1 VSGTGNALAPPAPAP
16 IALPIT
22 EASTPTH
29 RRTIMGITFKGASRL
44 GAAAA
49 ITGAVV
55 VGSACG
61 STGAAQAMPAEQGE
75 CSAKQLNVSVRE
87 EATPVANEKLFAIE
101 FAAEPGVSCTLIGAP
116 TNLIF
121 YSAGGAPLGIESV
134 EMDASTAASVVEVI
148 VDEAHPKV
156 VYVASPRADLPGA
169 TAAKATFDLPSDAVD
184 TAVEVAWPSEVNGPV
199 RVGNVGDP
207 VS

>member
-1 VSGTGNALAPPAPAP
+1 
-16 IALPIT
+16 
-22 EASTPTH
+22 
-29 RRTIMGITFKGASRL
+29 MGITFKGASRL

-61 STGAAQAMPAEQGE
+61 PAGAAEAMPAAQSMPAGQGE
-75 CSAKQLNVSVRE
+75 CSAQQLNASVRE

-101 FAAEPGVSCTLIGAP
+101 FAAEPGVSCTLLGAP
-116 TNLIF
+116 PNLIF

-134 EMDASTAASVVEVI
+134 EMDASTATSVAEVI

-169 TAAKATFDLPSDAVD
+169 TAAKATFDLPSGAVD